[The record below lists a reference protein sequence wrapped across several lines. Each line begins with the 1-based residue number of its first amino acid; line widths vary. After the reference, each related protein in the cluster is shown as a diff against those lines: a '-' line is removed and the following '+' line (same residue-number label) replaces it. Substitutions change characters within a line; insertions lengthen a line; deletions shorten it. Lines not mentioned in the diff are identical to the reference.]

1 MAAFRSEN
9 ERAILESL
17 PALEQMESGKPIG
30 AVVPMSEEAQRVVQD
45 RMETIDFL
53 LHEDDITW
61 N

>member
-45 RMETIDFL
+45 RMETIDVL

>member
-53 LHEDDITW
+53 LHEDDVT
-61 N
+61 